1 MKKRFSLGVLLI
13 ILLGF
18 STLSRGATFDK
29 AEYKTRRA
37 NLMNSISDGIAVI
50 LGSEERKQNSN
61 FIYFTGVE
69 EPNAMLIIDGMKK
82 ESILFLSSA
91 ESDEKVTEMTG
102 IEKVMPISQATSLLS
117 SYQAQ
122 TDVIYTL
129 FGRIS
134 RTDASKGLLN
144 PGIRISRELN
154 FIKLI
159 REMFPSFRFKDLG
172 PAIGELR
179 VIKSPAEIKIMR
191 EAARISSLAHIEVL
205 RCAKPGMY
213 EWELAAIYEYTV
225 KRLGGQGLGY
235 GGGFT
240 SEPKYYNGHYSAN
253 SRKIE
258 DGDIVMPDVGGEY
271 NHYVVDISLTF
282 PINGKFTPRQRRL
295 NRIVCAVEDAMQSV
309 FRPGIRSID
318 MLEEVQELVAKK
330 GFDITVEEMYG
341 IEVQHWIGLDVHD
354 VIEKGPS
361 KRTTILQ
368 PGMVLASDPAIKIRD
383 ENGNVIDGNKIENT
397 VLITEDGCENLT
409 FLVPR
414 TVEEIERVMAEKGI
428 TDFLEEQNKLITR
441 GTKSPLPSFGISF
454 IYDFLNPA
462 TLFLSPSLHRSPT
475 ISLPTPGGSRPADH
489 PPWR

>member
-1 MKKRFSLGVLLI
+1 MQNRFSLRVLII

-18 STLSRGATFDK
+18 STLSSGATFDK

-37 NLMNSISDGIAVI
+37 NLMNSITDGIAII
-50 LGSEERKQNSN
+50 LGSEGRKQNSN

-69 EPNAMLIIDGMKK
+69 EPNAILIIDGMKR
-82 ESILFLSSA
+82 ESILFLSSV
-91 ESDEKVTEMTG
+91 ESKEKVTEMTG
-102 IEKVMPISQATSLLS
+102 IERVMPISRATRLLS
-117 SYQAQ
+117 SYQVQ

-129 FGRIS
+129 FGRMS
-134 RTDASKGLLN
+134 RPNPNLGLLN
-144 PGIRISRELN
+144 PGIRLTRELN

-172 PAIGELR
+172 PAIGKLR

-213 EWELAAIYEYTV
+213 EWELAAIYEYTI
-225 KRLGGQGLGY
+225 KRLGGQGFAY
-235 GGGFT
+235 SPIIP
-240 SEPKYYNGHYSAN
+240 SEPKYYNSHYSEN
-253 SRKIE
+253 SRKME

-271 NHYVVDISLTF
+271 KYYDVDISLTF
-282 PINGKFTPRQRRL
+282 PVNGKFSPRQKRL
-295 NRIVCAVEDAMQSV
+295 NRIVCAVEDAMRSV

-330 GFDITVEEMYG
+330 GFDITIEEMYG

-354 VIEKGPS
+354 LGPS

-397 VLITEDGCENLT
+397 VLITEDGCENLS

-428 TDFLEEQNKLITR
+428 HDYLKE
-441 GTKSPLPSFGISF
+441 
-454 IYDFLNPA
+454 
-462 TLFLSPSLHRSPT
+462 RSK
-475 ISLPTPGGSRPADH
+475 
-489 PPWR
+489 

>member
-1 MKKRFSLGVLLI
+1 MQKRFSLGVLII

-18 STLSRGATFDK
+18 STLSSGGTFDK

-37 NLMNSISDGIAVI
+37 KLMNSITDGIAII
-50 LGSEERKQNSN
+50 LGSEGRKQNSN

-69 EPNAMLIIDGMKK
+69 EPNAILIIDGMKK
-82 ESILFLSSA
+82 ESILFLSSV
-91 ESDEKVTEMTG
+91 ESKEKVTEMTG
-102 IEKVMPISQATSLLS
+102 IERVMSISRATRLLS

-134 RTDASKGLLN
+134 RTNASKGLLN
-144 PGIRISRELN
+144 PGIRITRELN

-159 REMFPSFRFKDLG
+159 REMFPSFRFKDLS
-172 PAIGELR
+172 PAIGKLR

-258 DGDIVMPDVGGEY
+258 DGDIVMSDVGGEY
-271 NHYVVDISLTF
+271 NYYVVDISTTF
-282 PINGKFTPRQRRL
+282 PVNGKFSPRQRRL

-318 MLEEVQELVAKK
+318 IPEKVQELVAKK
-330 GFDITVEEMYG
+330 GFDITKEEMYG

-354 VIEKGPS
+354 VLEKGPS

-368 PGMVLASDPAIKIRD
+368 PGMVLASDPALKIRD
-383 ENGNVIDGNKIENT
+383 KNGNVIDGNKIENT

-409 FLVPR
+409 YLVPR
-414 TVEEIERVMAEKGI
+414 TVEEIEKIMAEKGI
-428 TDFLEEQNKLITR
+428 TDILKELKR
-441 GTKSPLPSFGISF
+441 
-454 IYDFLNPA
+454 
-462 TLFLSPSLHRSPT
+462 
-475 ISLPTPGGSRPADH
+475 
-489 PPWR
+489 